1 MRMFKKMI
9 AFTAAAAAA
18 LSLTACSGG
27 SGAAKSVDVA
37 KVADDLNSSVITT
50 DTLTETKSEMLSSIY
65 FFEEGQVTNS
75 KVYMSANATAD
86 EIVAVECKDEA
97 AAKAAE
103 DLSAAKAEAERIA
116 AEEAAAAA
124 AAEAA
129 VIRRYYAVAGAF
141 KEESGAQVYVDKL
154 RENGFKV
161 RTFDFK
167 SGLKVVCV
175 EGSDTLEVVRR
186 DLPALRKIGLDP
198 WIYNTNQKLHK
209 EI

>member
-9 AFTAAAAAA
+9 AFTAAAVAA

-27 SGAAKSVDVA
+27 SGAEKSVDVA

-97 AAKAAE
+97 AAKAVVELLKTRVKNQSELFASYNPDE
-103 DLSAAKAEAERIA
+103 AAKLDKAI
-116 AEEAAAAA
+116 
-124 AAEAA
+124 
-129 VIRRYYAVAGAF
+129 VKSSGKYAV
-141 KEESGAQVYVDKL
+141 L
-154 RENGFKV
+154 
-161 RTFDFK
+161 
-167 SGLKVVCV
+167 VVCDDYDKAQSILKDA
-175 EGSDTLEVVRR
+175 GF
-186 DLPALRKIGLDP
+186 
-198 WIYNTNQKLHK
+198 
-209 EI
+209 